1 MNNEFSEKE
10 NLGVRTQDYLKSDI
24 IILNIEDLKHD
35 LYSTEIDLKNLQSL
49 NDRSSDKDIAILKG
63 RVQLL
68 EEIIKMKEQDSENGL
83 G

>member
-68 EEIIKMKEQDSENGL
+68 EDIIKMKEQDSENGL

>member
-68 EEIIKMKEQDSENGL
+68 EEIIKMKEQDSENGV

>member
-1 MNNEFSEKE
+1 MINEFSEKE